1 MTSSNVQKTT
11 ILGVVGTGTM
21 GRGIVQIAAAKGI
34 KVLLFDIREEA
45 INDALTD
52 IKAKFDMLVKKG
64 RMDAGQAELAK
75 SALVATSDITD
86 FSECTIVVEA
96 IVEKTEAKIELF
108 SQLDDIVSDDCILAT
123 NTSSLSVTE
132 IQAGTKLP
140 GRVGGF
146 HFFNP
151 VPVMKIV
158 EVVGGIRTEQSVVDR
173 LQALG
178 EFCGHYAPVVKDAP
192 GFIVNHAGRGF
203 GTEALRIL
211 GEGIAEPTDVD
222 RTLGDLAHFKIGPFS
237 LLDLV
242 GIDISHA
249 VMESIY
255 GQFYQEPRYRP
266 SHITKQYV
274 MAELKG
280 RKTGQG
286 FYKYED
292 NSNRPTWAE
301 EVTVT
306 SGEKTA
312 IWLGA
317 VTNAKDKITEILN
330 EAGWPIDEAE
340 APSDGS
346 IILFTPIGKDVTTTA
361 VEGNYPAERCVAIDS
376 IFNFET
382 RVCLMSSPVTTDA
395 IKQSVQFAFSSAGK
409 RVTMINDSPGF
420 IAQRI
425 VAHIVNIGA
434 DIAQQRIAR
443 PADVNRAVKMGLGYP
458 FGSLEFG
465 DHIGPKTILTI
476 LENLHEF
483 YGDPRY
489 RPSPW
494 LKRRA
499 LLGVSLD
506 TEE

>member
-1 MTSSNVQKTT
+1 MTSSNIQDQT

-45 INDALTD
+45 VSEALVD
-52 IKAKFDMLVKKG
+52 IKGKFDMLVEKG
-64 RMDAGQAELAK
+64 RMSSAEADIAK
-75 SALVATSDITD
+75 DALVAINDLD
-86 FSECTIVVEA
+86 KFSECTIIVEA
-96 IVEKTEAKIELF
+96 IVEKTEAKISLF
-108 SQLDDIVSDDCILAT
+108 KQLDDIVSDNCILAT

-140 GRVGGF
+140 GRVAGF

-158 EVVGGIRTEQSVVDR
+158 EVIGGIRTEQSVINT
-173 LQALG
+173 LQKLG

-192 GFIVNHAGRGF
+192 GFIVNHAGRAF

-211 GEGIAEPTDVD
+211 GEGIAKPVDID
-222 RTLGDLAHFKIGPFS
+222 RTLGDLAHFKIGPFA
-237 LLDLV
+237 LLDLI
-242 GIDISHA
+242 GIDVTHA

-255 GQFYQEPRYRP
+255 DQFFQEPRYRP
-266 SHITKQYV
+266 SYITKQYV

-280 RKTGQG
+280 RKTKQG
-286 FYKYED
+286 FYKYEG
-292 NSNRPTWAE
+292 NRPLWE
-301 EVTVT
+301 DEVAVIT
-306 SGEKTA
+306 GEKTA

-317 VTNAKDKITEILN
+317 VTIAKSQIETILN
-330 EAGWPIDEAE
+330 EAGWPVDEADL
-340 APSDGS
+340 PSENS
-346 IILFTPIGKDVTTTA
+346 IILLTPIGKDVTTTA
-361 VEGNYPAERCVAIDS
+361 VDNNYPAERCIGIDS

-395 IKQSVQFAFSSAGK
+395 VKQSIQYAFSSAGK
-409 RVTMINDSPGF
+409 KVTMINDSPGF

-425 VAHIVNIGA
+425 IAHIVNIGA
-434 DIAQQRIAR
+434 DIAQQRIAS
-443 PADVNRAVKMGLGYP
+443 PTDVNRAVKMGLGYP

-465 DHIGPKTILTI
+465 DHIGPKVILTI
-476 LENLHEF
+476 LENLYEF

-499 LLGVSLD
+499 LLGVSLN